1 MRNHTDHK
9 IGFAFFK
16 KKQKTSLKFEVL
28 NIFVRPLTTTNISK
42 LIQFYEITINKQFT
56 YENKRK

>member
-1 MRNHTDHK
+1 MRNVTDNK

-16 KKQKTSLKFEVL
+16 KKQKTSLKIEVL
-28 NIFVRPLTTTNISK
+28 NIFVRPLTTTISK